1 MDGRTIEKVK
11 YKITM
16 QKELLTELLVQN
28 QLTNSFAFEKITDE
42 NLHKRLNEQAASV
55 GFIYRHVGET
65 MNLFG
70 YFFGIASEVP
80 NTTMGQQDT
89 GQGFDL
95 ETSQSYVAKG
105 YEMLKRLLE
114 ETTDEDWLTEIDTPF
129 FGKVSKIRLFSHVLF
144 HNSHHAG
151 QISLTL
157 SKG

>member
-1 MDGRTIEKVK
+1 
-11 YKITM
+11 M
-16 QKELLTELLVQN
+16 QKEILAEMLVQN
-28 QLTNSFAFEKITDE
+28 QLTNSFAFGKITNED
-42 NLHKRLNEQAASV
+42 LPKRLNEQTASV

-70 YFFGIASEVP
+70 YFFGIPSEIP

-89 GQGFDL
+89 GQDFDL
-95 ETSQSYVAKG
+95 EISHSYVEKG
-105 YEMLKRLLE
+105 YAMLKKLVE
-114 ETTDEDWLTEIDTPF
+114 ETTDADWLTEIDTPF

>member
-1 MDGRTIEKVK
+1 
-11 YKITM
+11 M
-16 QKELLTELLVQN
+16 QKELLAEMLVQN
-28 QLTNSFAFEKITDE
+28 QLTNSFAFEKIADE

-55 GFIYRHVGET
+55 GFIYRHIGET

-70 YFFGIASEVP
+70 YFFGIPSEVP

-89 GQGFDL
+89 DQDFDL
-95 ETSQSYVAKG
+95 EISHSYVAKG
-105 YEMLKRLLE
+105 YEMLKKLVE
-114 ETTDEDWLTEIDTPF
+114 ETTDEDWLTEINTPF
-129 FGKVSKIRLFSHVLF
+129 FGKVSKVRLFSHVLF

>member
-1 MDGRTIEKVK
+1 
-11 YKITM
+11 M
-16 QKELLTELLVQN
+16 QKELLADMLVQN

-55 GFIYRHVGET
+55 GFIYRHIGET

-70 YFFGIASEVP
+70 YFFGIPSEAP

-89 GQGFDL
+89 GQNFDL
-95 ETSQSYVAKG
+95 EISHSYVAKG
-105 YEMLKRLLE
+105 YAMLKKLVE

-129 FGKVSKIRLFSHVLF
+129 FGKVSKVRLFSHVLF

>member
-1 MDGRTIEKVK
+1 
-11 YKITM
+11 M
-16 QKELLTELLVQN
+16 QKELLAEMLVQN
-28 QLTNSFAFEKITDE
+28 QFTNSFAFEKITNE

-55 GFIYRHVGET
+55 GFIYRHIGET

-70 YFFGIASEVP
+70 YFFGIPSEVP
-80 NTTMGQQDT
+80 NTTMGQQDI
-89 GQGFDL
+89 GQDFDL
-95 ETSQSYVAKG
+95 ETSQTYVAKG
-105 YEMLKRLLE
+105 YEMLKKLVE

-144 HNSHHAG
+144 HNSHHGG

>member
-1 MDGRTIEKVK
+1 
-11 YKITM
+11 M
-16 QKELLTELLVQN
+16 QKELLVEILVQN

-55 GFIYRHVGET
+55 GFIYRHIGET

-70 YFFGIASEVP
+70 YFFGIPSEVP
-80 NTTMGQQDT
+80 NTTMGQQDI
-89 GQGFDL
+89 GQDFDL
-95 ETSQSYVAKG
+95 ATSQSYVAKG
-105 YEMLKRLLE
+105 YEMLKQLVE
-114 ETTDEDWLTEIDTPF
+114 ETIDEDWLTEIDTPF
-129 FGKVSKIRLFSHVLF
+129 FGKTSKIRLFSHVLF

>member
-1 MDGRTIEKVK
+1 
-11 YKITM
+11 M
-16 QKELLTELLVQN
+16 QKELLAEMLVQN
-28 QLTNSFAFEKITDE
+28 QLTNSFAFEKITNE
-42 NLHKRLNEQAASV
+42 NLHKRLNEQVASV
-55 GFIYRHVGET
+55 GFIYRHIGET

-70 YFFGIASEVP
+70 YFFGIPSEVP

-89 GQGFDL
+89 GQDFNL

-105 YEMLKRLLE
+105 YEMLKKLVE

>member
-1 MDGRTIEKVK
+1 
-11 YKITM
+11 M
-16 QKELLTELLVQN
+16 QKELLAEMLVQN
-28 QLTNSFAFEKITDE
+28 QLTNSFAFEKITNE

-55 GFIYRHVGET
+55 GFIYRHIGET

-70 YFFGIASEVP
+70 YFFGIPSEIP
-80 NTTMGQQDT
+80 NTTMGQQDID
-89 GQGFDL
+89 QDFDL

-105 YEMLKRLLE
+105 YEMLKKLVE
-114 ETTDEDWLTEIDTPF
+114 ETTDEDWLTQIDTPF
-129 FGKVSKIRLFSHVLF
+129 FGKVSKVRLFSHVLF